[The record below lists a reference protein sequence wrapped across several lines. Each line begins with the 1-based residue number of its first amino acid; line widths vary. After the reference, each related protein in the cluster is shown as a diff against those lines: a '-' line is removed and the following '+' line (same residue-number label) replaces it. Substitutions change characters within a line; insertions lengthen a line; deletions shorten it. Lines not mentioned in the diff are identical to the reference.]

1 MPALTLVEP
10 PNNQVTQGFSLGQRL
25 TLGNASASV
34 LIADQVRRALALRYA
49 SPMRALLLIAAT
61 ALALPTQAQWTI
73 QSSNTTA
80 DLRGIAN
87 AGNGI
92 AWASGTEGTVLRTTD
107 TGKTWQRCPTPP
119 NADHL
124 DFRGIQALDANTAI
138 VMSSGKGDLSRLYKT
153 TDACQ
158 TWKLVFTNPDKEG
171 FWDALLVRPDGDSF
185 ILGDPVKGEF
195 KLFCKMDDDP
205 KWAECWNEHPIKAS
219 GDEAVFA
226 ASNSSLF
233 TQNGFTIFGT
243 GGPDGAQTHLVNGMT
258 ICVDDCSIKESTI
271 SGKPN
276 SWVSIR
282 VPLGNKTQSSGIFS
296 IAARQQHAGGP
307 FGDNIIIA
315 VGGDYLKPND
325 PTSTAAVSTDGG
337 ESWLPATTPTHG
349 YRSAVAYSPTIKTW
363 ITVGPNGT
371 DISTDDGRN
380 WHPLKPSPTD
390 TPDADRHWNA
400 LSLPFVVGP
409 HGRIG
414 ILNPT
419 ALK

>member
-1 MPALTLVEP
+1 
-10 PNNQVTQGFSLGQRL
+10 
-25 TLGNASASV
+25 
-34 LIADQVRRALALRYA
+34 
-49 SPMRALLLIAAT
+49 MRALLLIAAT

-73 QSSNTTA
+73 QTTPTTA

-107 TGKTWQRCPTPP
+107 TGKTWHRCPTPP

-124 DFRGIQALDANTAI
+124 DFRGIQAFDANTAI

-171 FWDALLVRPDGDSF
+171 FWDSMTAHLTGPLDQPTCVSATKSISGAIF
-185 ILGDPVKGEF
+185 GDPAIHKSNAFDTVAIPSF
-195 KLFCKMDDDP
+195 YLATFTIDSSCSPDTL
-205 KWAECWNEHPIKAS
+205 NSSAS
-219 GDEAVFA
+219 GIFSGPNEAAFA
-226 ASNSSLF
+226 ASNSVLSQIGPSVFWLATGRELIQYETGSSSPHNYEVFSICGSNFPLRHAKDSEGVFSLA
-233 TQNGFTIFGT
+233 IR
-243 GGPDGAQTHLVNGMT
+243 PD
-258 ICVDDCSIKESTI
+258 SIEKPKAAKI
-271 SGKPN
+271 SG
-276 SWVSIR
+276 
-282 VPLGNKTQSSGIFS
+282 G
-296 IAARQQHAGGP
+296 QHCLKA
-307 FGDNIIIA
+307 DMVA
-315 VGGDYLKPND
+315 VGGDYASPD
-325 PTSTAAVSTDGG
+325 EQTTTAVFTAGASKFFLAKTM
-337 ESWLPATTPTHG
+337 PHG
-349 YRSAVAYSPTIKTW
+349 YRSAVAYAPTTKTW

-390 TPDADRHWNA
+390 APDADRNWNA
-400 LSLPFVVGP
+400 LALPYVVGP